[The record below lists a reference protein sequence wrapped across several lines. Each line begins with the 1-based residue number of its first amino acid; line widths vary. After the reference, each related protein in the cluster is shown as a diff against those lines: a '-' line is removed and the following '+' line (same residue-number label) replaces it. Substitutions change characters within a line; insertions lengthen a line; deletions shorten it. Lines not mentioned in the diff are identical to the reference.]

1 MAALYIPAAQSAAGA
16 PAQSG
21 ELGLN
26 LLLPETY
33 EQYLELENPSDFAVN
48 DDYIAIADAPAGGN
62 ARIYIFDRNDPAA
75 GYRVYE
81 HSAASTLTSLQFYSS
96 GEETHLYFVSSARAP
111 SSTISVSP
119 RRLKA
124 SPPSRRA
131 YPASLS

>member
-62 ARIYIFDRNDPAA
+62 AASIFSTGMTRPRDTAYMSTAPLPPSPPCSFTRAARKRTCILFPA
-75 GYRVYE
+75 
-81 HSAASTLTSLQFYSS
+81 
-96 GEETHLYFVSSARAP
+96 ARAP